1 MNSTRFLRFTLA
13 SICGLAGLS
22 SASAESY
29 YADGLYGWYEAG
41 PALVEDA
48 KIEGSALRNS
58 YGFSVNGNN
67 VKFDTGFHFGLGI
80 GQELTR
86 FLRVELESG
95 FNYNSLRSIEDAD
108 ASSGNIYRVP
118 ILANVVLQYPNRTR
132 FVPMIGAGAGAHWA
146 VLDAQNISLGS
157 TSLNDDSST
166 WTFGYQ
172 GYAGVRYQFRENMN
186 LGVFYHYSVADG
198 PSWEFDSAP
207 GGNFKLDSLR
217 THTLSL
223 TFGWDF

>member
-13 SICGLAGLS
+13 SICGLAGLR
-22 SASAESY
+22 SAVAESY
-29 YADGLYGWYEAG
+29 YADGLYGWYEGG

-118 ILANVVLQYPNRTR
+118 SLITVIRKRCIVCGPHFICEWFYLATTLHDCADIEHRCFLTVFAPRHKR
-132 FVPMIGAGAGAHWA
+132 FAWWTIT
-146 VLDAQNISLGS
+146 NI
-157 TSLNDDSST
+157 
-166 WTFGYQ
+166 
-172 GYAGVRYQFRENMN
+172 
-186 LGVFYHYSVADG
+186 
-198 PSWEFDSAP
+198 
-207 GGNFKLDSLR
+207 
-217 THTLSL
+217 
-223 TFGWDF
+223 

>member
-1 MNSTRFLRFTLA
+1 MNSSRFLSFTLA
-13 SICGLAGLS
+13 SLCGLAVIR

-29 YADGLYGWYEAG
+29 YSEGLYGWYEAG

-48 KIEGSALRNS
+48 KVQDFFGETID
-58 YGFSVNGNN
+58 GNN

-95 FNYNSLRSIEDAD
+95 FNYNAIKSIGDAD

-118 ILANVVLQYPNRTR
+118 VLANVVLQYPNRTR
-132 FVPMIGAGAGAHWA
+132 LVPVIGAGAGAHWA

-157 TSLNDDSST
+157 TTLNDDSST

>member
-1 MNSTRFLRFTLA
+1 M
-13 SICGLAGLS
+13 
-22 SASAESY
+22 
-29 YADGLYGWYEAG
+29 
-41 PALVEDA
+41 
-48 KIEGSALRNS
+48 
-58 YGFSVNGNN
+58 
-67 VKFDTGFHFGLGI
+67 KFDTGFHFGLGI

-95 FNYNSLRSIEDAD
+95 FNYNAIKSIGDAD

>member
-1 MNSTRFLRFTLA
+1 MNSSRFLRFTLS
-13 SICGLAGLS
+13 SICGLAGLR
-22 SASAESY
+22 SAVAESY

-41 PALVEDA
+41 PALVEDT
-48 KIEGSALRNS
+48 KIQDFFGETID
-58 YGFSVNGNN
+58 GNKM
-67 VKFDTGFHFGLGI
+67 KFDPGFHFGLGI

-95 FNYNSLRSIEDAD
+95 FNYNAIKSIGDAD

-118 ILANVVLQYPNRTR
+118 ILANLVLQYPNRTR
-132 FVPMIGAGAGAHWA
+132 FVPVIGAGAGAHWA

-157 TSLNDDSST
+157 TTLNDDSST

>member
-1 MNSTRFLRFTLA
+1 MNSSRFLSFTLA
-13 SICGLAGLS
+13 SLCGLAVIR

-29 YADGLYGWYEAG
+29 YSEGLYGWYEAG

-48 KIEGSALRNS
+48 KVQDFFGETID
-58 YGFSVNGNN
+58 GNK

-95 FNYNSLRSIEDAD
+95 FNYNAIKSIGDAD

-118 ILANVVLQYPNRTR
+118 VLANVVLQYPNRTR
-132 FVPMIGAGAGAHWA
+132 LVPVIGAGAGAHWA

-157 TSLNDDSST
+157 TTLNDDSST

>member
-1 MNSTRFLRFTLA
+1 MNSSLCLRFTLA
-13 SICGLAGLS
+13 SICGLAGLR

-29 YADGLYGWYEAG
+29 YADGLYGWYEGG

-48 KIEGSALRNS
+48 KVQDFFGETID
-58 YGFSVNGNN
+58 GNKM
-67 VKFDTGFHFGLGI
+67 KFDTGFHFGLGI
-80 GQELTR
+80 GREVTQ
-86 FLRVELESG
+86 FFRVELESG
-95 FNYNSLRSIEDAD
+95 FNYNSIKSIGDAT

-118 ILANVVLQYPNRTR
+118 VLANLVLQYPNRTR

>member
-1 MNSTRFLRFTLA
+1 MIAARFLRFTLA
-13 SICGLAGLS
+13 ALCGLAGIR

-29 YADGLYGWYEAG
+29 YSEGIYGWYEAG
-41 PALVEDA
+41 PALMEDA
-48 KIEGSALRNS
+48 KVQDFFGETIDGTKM
-58 YGFSVNGNN
+58 
-67 VKFDTGFHFGLGI
+67 KFDTGFHFGIGI

-95 FNYNSLRSIEDAD
+95 FNYNAIKSLGNAD

-118 ILANVVLQYPNRTR
+118 VLANVVLQYPNRTGL
-132 FVPMIGAGAGAHWA
+132 VPVIGAGAGAHWA

-157 TSLNDDSST
+157 TTLNDDSST

-172 GYAGVRYQFRENMN
+172 GYAGVRYQLRENMN

-207 GGNFKLDSLR
+207 GGNIKLDSLR

>member
-1 MNSTRFLRFTLA
+1 MNSSRFLRVTLA
-13 SICGLAGLS
+13 SICGLAGLR

-29 YADGLYGWYEAG
+29 YADGLYGWYEGG

-48 KIEGSALRNS
+48 KVQDFFGETID
-58 YGFSVNGNN
+58 GNKM
-67 VKFDTGFHFGLGI
+67 KFDPGFHFGLGI
-80 GQELTR
+80 GREVTQ
-86 FLRVELESG
+86 FFRVELESG
-95 FNYNSLRSIEDAD
+95 FNYNSIKSIGDAT

-118 ILANVVLQYPNRTR
+118 VLANLVLQYPNRTR

>member
-1 MNSTRFLRFTLA
+1 MNSSRFLRVTLA
-13 SICGLAGLS
+13 SICGLAGLR

-29 YADGLYGWYEAG
+29 YADGLYGWYEGG

-48 KIEGSALRNS
+48 KVQDFFGETID
-58 YGFSVNGNN
+58 GNKM
-67 VKFDTGFHFGLGI
+67 KFDTGFHFGLGI
-80 GQELTR
+80 GREVTQ
-86 FLRVELESG
+86 FFRVELESG
-95 FNYNSLRSIEDAD
+95 FNYNSIKSIGDAT

-118 ILANVVLQYPNRTR
+118 VLANLVLQYPNRTR

-186 LGVFYHYSVADG
+186 LGVFYHYSVVDG